1 MKRYDEQILHI
12 LVSKYEESL
21 LYSERNR
28 RNMSIAFPVRK
39 STLPEYF
46 DESSNVYDAIHEQ
59 LMQLER
65 MGYVRLVW
73 KHGKTGH
80 ILEKCVLNTE
90 RLSDIYGYLRRN
102 PKRERQNRIEEILR
116 AYSGKNPVMERFC
129 AYLMNRLE
137 SGESIKKY
145 VSLDDEKGFE
155 RLCRMVCGI
164 LENQDE
170 LYLREFS
177 VRHFQD
183 TKLAER
189 EIGRAVDVI
198 RRFGGE
204 TPERSE
210 ELAELTADQI
220 LEEYAIYR
228 NPSWVMLKG
237 TGRFSVKG
245 DVVNLRHFSGGVGIH
260 SGDLREIRW
269 KAEPEGEMRF
279 ETRPEMQLEMRP
291 AEEPDVKRVMT
302 IENLT
307 TFHRMQEPDTLMLYL
322 GGYHNRVKR
331 EFLMRLY
338 EAYGKAEYL
347 HFGDL
352 DCGGFLIWK
361 NLCRKTG
368 IPFQTYRMDAGTL
381 DAYRQYGR
389 PLTEHDKKQLEN
401 MMRDPFFAGQRPVF
415 ARMLELGWKLE
426 QEGVG

>member
-21 LYSERNR
+21 LYGERNR

-90 RLSDIYGYLRRN
+90 QLSDIYGYLRRN

-116 AYSGKNPVMERFC
+116 TYSEKNPVMERFC
-129 AYLMNRLE
+129 SYLMNRLE

-237 TGRFSVKG
+237 AGRFSVKG

-269 KAEPEGEMRF
+269 KAE
-279 ETRPEMQLEMRP
+279 L
-291 AEEPDVKRVMT
+291 DVKRVMT

-307 TFHRMQEPDTLMLYL
+307 TFHRMQEPDTLMIYL

-361 NLCRKTG
+361 NLCRNTG

-381 DAYRQYGR
+381 DAYRKYGR
-389 PLTEHDKKQLEN
+389 PLTEHDKKQLDK
-401 MMRDPFFAGQRPVF
+401 MRKDPFFAGQRPVF
-415 ARMLELGWKLE
+415 ARMLELGRKLE
-426 QEGVG
+426 QEGIG